1 LTIKRTLYLTIIFAA
16 ISLATPFVWLKIGPG
31 GYSYYGPEVPDIFIL
46 GGTIL
51 GKDKSFWGIN
61 FAYKFQLIVIL
72 YFIASSFLTIRNL
85 KKKSIVITFTL
96 VNSIL
101 LLFFPVWLWIYT
113 GGVICNSDGADLSV
127 HPHVGVLIYLIL
139 VSLNVLTL
147 LKLKK
152 ETKK

>member
-1 LTIKRTLYLTIIFAA
+1 LTIKRTLYLTIIFAT
-16 ISLATPFVWLKIGPG
+16 ISLATPFVCLKIGPG
-31 GYSYYGPEVPDIFIL
+31 GYIYYGPEVPDIYIL

-72 YFIASSFLTIRNL
+72 YFIAGSFLTIRNL
-85 KKKSIVITFTL
+85 KKKSIVFTFTL
-96 VNSIL
+96 VNSALL
-101 LLFFPVWLWIYT
+101 LLFPLWLWIYT
-113 GGVICNSDGADLSV
+113 GGVICNSDCADLSI
-127 HPHVGVLIYLIL
+127 HPHIGVLIYLIL
-139 VSLNVLTL
+139 VSLNILTL